1 MSSPLFSV
9 SEINKLNVSHK
20 ISLNEMLKERYTP
33 CVEPQV
39 KHIATS
45 IHKIKPL
52 IMDGLITQMNTA
64 PQSKQF
70 WAKTIYFFSNVYE
83 KGTPRKENDNHLYQV
98 WAYTDFRVAL
108 LKELEL
114 DPKNFSFRL
123 ESHYCRTLDVGV
135 CEYHNTLILV
145 YRP

>member
-1 MSSPLFSV
+1 MSVPLFSV
-9 SEINKLNVSHK
+9 SDIKKLNVSHK
-20 ISLNEMLKERYTP
+20 ISIAEMLKERYTC
-33 CVEPQV
+33 CVEAQV
-39 KHIATS
+39 NHIATS
-45 IHKIKPL
+45 IREIKPL
-52 IMDGLITQMNTA
+52 IIDRLITQMNTA

-70 WAKTIYFFSNVYE
+70 WAKTVYFLSNVYE
-83 KGTPRKENDNHLYQV
+83 KGIPRKEDDNHLYQV
-98 WAYTDFRVAL
+98 WAYTDFRIRL

-135 CEYHNTLILV
+135 NEYHNSFILV